1 MGTLIYINAA
11 CFSPKPSWYTIR
23 PPGRM
28 DSSII
33 AFCGLDISAQL
44 LHSWPVF
51 QPIMLV
57 SNLTKSRGIK
67 MKSIL
72 LLIPALAMLASCT
85 NVDTPTYKIV
95 GTVARPRIELT
106 AESNDVITAIHVTE
120 GETIRSGTV
129 IAEQDPTLYQT
140 RLDQSLAVRDR
151 LAARLAELERGP
163 RPELISA
170 ARAKLQGTVSNL
182 AIREREYSRVSRLVT
197 DKLASASLLDQAL
210 EHKDLA
216 LAAHDQ
222 ARAELEALL
231 AGSTTE
237 EIDQIKASQAE
248 AEALIRTQQT
258 LLQRLRIVAS
268 RDGIIDSLPYE
279 TGERPLP
286 GSTLAVMLA
295 NQLPYARVYIPEP
308 IRTQIKS
315 GTVATILVDGM
326 TTAFQG
332 KVRYVSAEAA
342 FTPHYALTQRDRSRL
357 SFLAEIDFID
367 DSAAAIPVGVPVE
380 VRFPE
385 LDTNADN

>member
-1 MGTLIYINAA
+1 
-11 CFSPKPSWYTIR
+11 
-23 PPGRM
+23 
-28 DSSII
+28 
-33 AFCGLDISAQL
+33 
-44 LHSWPVF
+44 
-51 QPIMLV
+51 
-57 SNLTKSRGIK
+57 
-67 MKSIL
+67 MKTIL
-72 LLIPALAMLASCT
+72 LLIPALLILMSCT
-85 NVDTPTYKIV
+85 GANTPTYKIV
-95 GTVARPRIELT
+95 GTVARPRIDLT
-106 AESNDVITAIHVTE
+106 AESNDVITAIHVNE
-120 GETIRSGTV
+120 GDAISSGTI

-182 AIREREYSRVSRLVT
+182 AIQEREYSRVSRLVT

-237 EIDQIKASQAE
+237 EIDQIKASLAE
-248 AEALIRTQQT
+248 AEALIHTQQT
-258 LLQRLRIVAS
+258 LLQRLHIVAP
-268 RDGIIDSLPYE
+268 RDGTIDSLPYE

-295 NQLPYARVYIPEP
+295 SQLPYARVYIPEP
-308 IRTQIKS
+308 IRSRIQA
-315 GTVATILVDGM
+315 GTTATIQVDGVN
-326 TTAFQG
+326 TAFQG

-357 SFLAEIDFID
+357 SFLAEIDFVEN
-367 DSAAAIPVGVPVE
+367 SAANIAVGIPVE
-380 VRFPE
+380 VTFPD
-385 LDTNADN
+385 LAIPAN